1 MPGFIALMTMGLLFT
16 LTLRLLRRG
25 TNRRLQLEQ
34 RLQQISELEIN
45 DNILQDERLKL
56 PFAERVFFPMVR
68 IAGQRL
74 QQFAPSNMKVT
85 LEKELTKAGLK
96 VSAEQWMGYYVL
108 GSGSGLALGWLLAV
122 LMRKPAS
129 TGILLGMLFGF
140 GLGFLPRLILKQQ
153 VAKRQKQIV
162 RALPDVLDLL
172 TVSVKAGLGFDSALM
187 KVTDK
192 MKGPLSDELSKVL
205 HEIKVGVLRKDA
217 LRSMAI
223 RTGVNDLQSFVG
235 TIIQADQLGVSISNV
250 LQLQSD
256 SLRERRRQ
264 TAEEAGMKAPVK
276 MLFPLILFI
285 FPTLFIVLLG
295 PAVLQ
300 IIETLSGM

>member
-16 LTLRLLRRG
+16 LMLRVLRRG
-25 TNRRLQLEQ
+25 SNQRLQLEQ

-45 DNILQDERLKL
+45 ETALQDERLKL
-56 PFAERVFFPMVR
+56 SFAERIFFPLVR
-68 IAGQRL
+68 LAGQRL
-74 QQFAPSNMKVT
+74 QKMAPSAMKGF
-85 LEKELTKAGLK
+85 LEKELVKAGLK
-96 VSAEQWMGYYVL
+96 VAVEQWTGYYVV
-108 GSGSGLALGWLLAV
+108 GAVGGFAFGWLVATMLN
-122 LMRKPAS
+122 KPAFV
-129 TGILLGMLFGF
+129 GIMLGLLAGVVFSL
-140 GLGFLPRLILKQQ
+140 LPRLILKQQ
-153 VAKRQKQIV
+153 VAKRQKQII

-172 TVSVKAGLGFDSALM
+172 TVSVKAGLGFDSALL

-192 MKGPLSDELSKVL
+192 MKGPLPDELSQVL

-217 LRSMAI
+217 LRNMAV

-256 SLRERRRQ
+256 ALRERRRQ
-264 TAEEAGMKAPVK
+264 LAEEAGMKAPVK

-300 IIETLSGM
+300 IIKTLSGM